1 MEDILMDLS
10 EVGLI
15 ELANAPAEPILYTA
29 LACAVFVLI
38 GLVIIWNS
46 TKWTSA

>member
-1 MEDILMDLS
+1 MDLS

-15 ELANAPAEPILYTA
+15 ELSNTPAAPILYTA

-38 GLVIIWNS
+38 ALVIMWNS
-46 TKWTSA
+46 TK

>member
-15 ELANAPAEPILYTA
+15 ELANSPAEPILYTA

-38 GLVIIWNS
+38 GLVIMWNS
-46 TKWTSA
+46 TK

>member
-1 MEDILMDLS
+1 MDLS

-15 ELANAPAEPILYTA
+15 ELSNTPAAPILYTA

-46 TKWTSA
+46 TR